1 MSDRFHLPVFSGF
14 GGFRAAWLPNDIS
27 AGLAIAAVGLPSA
40 IAYPAIAGLPPEVG
54 LYASI
59 AAPVAYAVFGPSH
72 RMIVGPDAASM
83 TVLAAA
89 IALIIAAMPTAASHD
104 RVAIAAVLALAVGG
118 FCLAARLLHL
128 GVLATF
134 LSRPILVGF
143 FAGISLS
150 ILVGQIG
157 RFTGVSIEAD
167 GLFAPLF
174 ELLQKSGDIH
184 WPSLMLAGSM
194 FVLLQI
200 ATALRLPVPGPVIAI
215 VISVAL
221 SAVLDLKGMGVAVV
235 GDIPSSIP
243 SLSLPPI
250 WAFPLDKVL
259 LGAGAIFLVSF
270 GSGIVAAR
278 SFATRTGEHVDAD
291 QELVG
296 LGAANVMAGTFGAF
310 PVSMSDSRTAIN
322 LSAGG
327 KSQLA
332 GLVSAAALVITLL
345 YLGRALTIL
354 PTPTLGA
361 ILAAAAISLIDVREL
376 RQIWR
381 VSRAEFAFALV
392 TMWGAISLGVLN
404 GVVIAIAATLIYLLL
419 KMMFPR
425 DALLGR
431 LAGRDGFYKLH
442 RTPDALPVP
451 GFAVCLIQGSL
462 LFFNADYVQTRIR
475 TIFEELPADT
485 RWFVLDASAIV
496 QIDSTAAVML
506 AGVRDD
512 LANRGTTLAVA
523 ELHAEVKELLERA
536 GVLQQIGEAFVF
548 ADLDDA
554 FRAFQACDSKHFP
567 QEATAA
573 AGVRGQHQEE

>member
-1 MSDRFHLPVFSGF
+1 MGGRFHLPVFSGF
-14 GGFRAAWLPNDIS
+14 GGFRAAWLANDIS

-59 AAPVAYAVFGPSH
+59 SAPVAYAIFGPSH
-72 RMIVGPDAASM
+72 RMIVGPDAATM

-89 IALIIAAMPTAASHD
+89 IASIIAAMPAAASID
-104 RVAIAAVLALAVGG
+104 RVGIAAALALAVGG

-150 ILVGQIG
+150 ILVGQIS
-157 RFTGVSIEAD
+157 RVTGLSIEAD
-167 GLFAPLF
+167 GLFAPIL
-174 ELLQKSGDIH
+174 ELLRKSGDIH
-184 WPSLMLAGSM
+184 WPSVLLAGSM
-194 FVLLQI
+194 FLLLQT
-200 ATALRLPVPGPVIAI
+200 ATAFRLPVPGPVIAI
-215 VISVAL
+215 VISVIL
-221 SAVLDLKGMGVAVV
+221 SALLDLKGMGIAVV
-235 GDIPSSIP
+235 GDIPSTIP
-243 SLSLPPI
+243 TLSLPSV
-250 WAFPLDKVL
+250 WALPLDKVL

-278 SFATRTGEHVDAD
+278 SFANRAGERVDAD

-296 LGAANVMAGTFGAF
+296 IGAANVAAGLFGAF

-322 LSAGG
+322 FSAGG
-327 KSQLA
+327 RSQLA
-332 GLVSAAALVITLL
+332 GLVSAAALIVILL

-361 ILAAAAISLIDVREL
+361 ILAAAAISLIDIREL

-381 VSRAEFAFALV
+381 VSRVEFAFALV

-404 GVVIAIAATLIYLLL
+404 GVIIAIAATLSYLLL

-442 RTPDALPVP
+442 RTPDARPVP

-462 LFFNADYVQTRIR
+462 LFFNADYVQSRLR
-475 TIFEELPADT
+475 AIFEELPAGT

-506 AGVRDD
+506 AEVHDE
-512 LANRGTTLAVA
+512 LAKQGTTLALA
-523 ELHAEVKELLERA
+523 ELHDEVRQLLERA
-536 GVLQQIGEAFVF
+536 GVLDQIGATFVF

-554 FRAFQACDSKHFP
+554 FRAFQASGANKAK
-567 QEATAA
+567 QEAIAA
-573 AGVRGQHQEE
+573 TGVRGQYQED

>member
-1 MSDRFHLPVFSGF
+1 MSNRFHVPVFSGF
-14 GGFRAAWLPNDIS
+14 GGFRAAWLPSDIS

-40 IAYPAIAGLPPEVG
+40 IAYPAIAGLPPETG

-72 RMIVGPDAASM
+72 RMIVGPDAGTM

-89 IALIIAAMPTAASHD
+89 TASVIAAMPAAASYD
-104 RVAIAAVLALAVGG
+104 RAAIAAVLALAVGG
-118 FCLAARLLHL
+118 CCLAARLLRL

-167 GLFAPLF
+167 GLFQPFL
-174 ELLQKSGDIH
+174 ELLQKSADIH
-184 WPSLMLAGSM
+184 WPSLMLAGTM

-200 ATALRLPVPGPVIAI
+200 AAALRLPIPGPVIAI
-215 VISVAL
+215 VVSVAL

-235 GDIPSSIP
+235 GDIPSTVP
-243 SLSLPPI
+243 HLSLPSVSV
-250 WAFPLDKVL
+250 FPLSEVL
-259 LGAGAIFLVSF
+259 LGAAAIFLVSF
-270 GSGIVAAR
+270 GSGIVTAR
-278 SFATRTGEHVDAD
+278 SFATRTGEHVDANR
-291 QELVG
+291 ELVG
-296 LGAANVMAGTFGAF
+296 LGAANVAAAVFGAF

-322 LSAGG
+322 LSVGG

-332 GLVSAAALVITLL
+332 GLVSAAALLVTLL
-345 YLGRALTIL
+345 YLSRALNIL

-381 VSRAEFAFALV
+381 VSRAEFVFALV

-404 GVVIAIAATLIYLLL
+404 GVVIAIAATLAYLLL

-431 LAGRDGFYKLH
+431 RQGRDGFYKLH
-442 RTPDALPVP
+442 RTPDARPVP
-451 GFAVCLIQGSL
+451 GFAVCMVQGSL
-462 LFFNADYVQTRIR
+462 LFFNADYVQSRIR
-475 TIFEELPADT
+475 TIVDELPEDT
-485 RWFVLDASAIV
+485 RWFVLDASAVV

-506 AGVRDD
+506 DGVRDD
-512 LANRGTTLAVA
+512 LARRGTTLVLA
-523 ELHAEVKELLERA
+523 ELHAEVRDLLERA
-536 GVLQQIGEAFVF
+536 GVLQRIGKAFVF
-548 ADLDDA
+548 DDLDDA
-554 FRAFQACDSKHFP
+554 LRAFETEQSRIIP
-567 QEATAA
+567 QETTGTA
-573 AGVRGQHQEE
+573 GLQTQHQEE

>member
-1 MSDRFHLPVFSGF
+1 MGDRFHLPVLSGF
-14 GGFRAAWLPNDIS
+14 GGFRAAWLPSDIS

-89 IALIIAAMPTAASHD
+89 IASIIAAMPATASID
-104 RVAIAAVLALAVGG
+104 RVAIAATLALAVGG

-128 GVLATF
+128 GVVATF

-150 ILVGQIG
+150 ILIGQIG
-157 RFTGVSIEAD
+157 RFTGLSIEAD
-167 GLFAPLF
+167 GLFAPIL
-174 ELLQKSGDIH
+174 ELLRKSSEIH
-184 WPSLMLAGSM
+184 WPSVILAGSM
-194 FVLLQI
+194 LVLLLA

-215 VISVAL
+215 VISVIL
-221 SAVLDLKGMGVAVV
+221 SVSLDFKGMGIAVV

-243 SLSLPPI
+243 TLSLPSL
-250 WAFPLDKVL
+250 WALPLDKVL

-270 GSGIVAAR
+270 GSGIVTAR
-278 SFATRTGEHVDAD
+278 SFANRAGERVDAD

-296 LGAANVMAGTFGAF
+296 IGAANVGAGLFGAF

-322 LSAGG
+322 FSAGG
-327 KSQLA
+327 RSQLA
-332 GLVSAAALVITLL
+332 GLVSAAALVVILL
-345 YLGRALTIL
+345 FLGRALNVL
-354 PTPTLGA
+354 PKPTLGA
-361 ILAAAAISLIDVREL
+361 ILAAAAISLIDIREL

-404 GVVIAIAATLIYLLL
+404 GVIIAIAATLSYLLL

-431 LAGRDGFYKLH
+431 LADRDGFYKLH
-442 RTPDALPVP
+442 RTPDARPVP

-462 LFFNADYVQTRIR
+462 LFFNADYVQSRLRAIL
-475 TIFEELPADT
+475 EELPAGT

-506 AGVRDD
+506 AEVRDE
-512 LANRGTTLAVA
+512 LAKRGMTLALA
-523 ELHAEVKELLERA
+523 ELHDEVRQLLERA
-536 GVLQQIGEAFVF
+536 GVLDKIGATFVF

-554 FRAFQACDSKHFP
+554 FRAFQASGSRNVP
-567 QEATAA
+567 QEAAVA
-573 AGVRGQHQEE
+573 IGARGQYEEE